1 MPIQSAKQANP
12 PPSVPARSLV
22 ARRPSGPGA
31 SSLPPSSERRK
42 YPSPGAAIA
51 ADVLV
56 TLSLTA
62 PNGIQLRELARL
74 LNTPRSTLHRV
85 LQTLEAKGMVK
96 RVDGVGYLIGE
107 ETRRLG
113 SRYRLKELPRV
124 AEPILEEV
132 HRETRESVNLAVAQD
147 DAMVVVA
154 SIHSSER
161 LRTVTTVGTR
171 DLLHA
176 SALGKAY
183 LSALPDDQLRRA
195 LKGTLAAPTPRTIV
209 NRTALLKELRRSRAR
224 GFAIDNEESVM
235 GVRCVG
241 AAIFGEDDAPVGAI
255 SVMGP
260 TSRLRLEDV
269 EDVSRSVVRAAGRLS
284 GLIGASRR
292 P

>member
-1 MPIQSAKQANP
+1 MPTRPNANP
-12 PPSVPARSLV
+12 PARTADPSRNDV
-22 ARRPSGPGA
+22 A
-31 SSLPPSSERRK
+31 SERRK

-51 ADVLV
+51 ADVLLK
-56 TLSLTA
+56 LSLTA
-62 PNGIQLRELARL
+62 PNGIQLRELARE

-85 LQTLEAKGMVK
+85 LQTLEAKGMVT
-96 RVDGVGYLIGE
+96 REDGAGYAIGE

-113 SRYRLKELPRV
+113 TRYRLKELPRV
-124 AEPILEEV
+124 AEPILRDL
-132 HRETRESVNLAVAQD
+132 HAETGESVNLAVAEA

-183 LSALPDDQLRRA
+183 LSALPEDDLRRA
-195 LKGTLAAPTPRTIV
+195 LRGTLAAPTPGTIV
-209 NRTALLKELRRSRAR
+209 SRPALLRELSRAR
-224 GFAIDNEESVM
+224 MRGYAIDDEESVV

-241 AAIFGEDDAPVGAI
+241 VAILGDDNAPVGAI

-260 TSRLRLEDV
+260 TSRLRMEDV
-269 EDVSRSVVRAAGRLS
+269 DAVSRSVIRAAEHVSRLM
-284 GLIGASRR
+284 GASLR

>member
-1 MPIQSAKQANP
+1 MDNP
-12 PPSVPARSLV
+12 R
-22 ARRPSGPGA
+22 
-31 SSLPPSSERRK
+31 SLPPSAERRK

-56 TLSLTA
+56 VLSLTA
-62 PNGIQLRELARL
+62 PSGIQLRELARA

-96 RVDGVGYLIGE
+96 RVEGAGYLIGD

-113 SRYRLKELPRV
+113 SRFRLKELPRV
-124 AEPILEEV
+124 AAPILDEV
-132 HRETRESVNLAVAQD
+132 HRETGESVNLAVAED

-154 SIHSSER
+154 SVHSSER
-161 LRTVTTVGTR
+161 LRTVTSVGTR

-183 LSALPDDQLRRA
+183 LSALPDEELRRA
-195 LKGTLAAPTPRTIV
+195 LKGTLAAPTPGTIV
-209 NRTALLKELRRSRAR
+209 NRAALLKELTTTRAR
-224 GFAIDNEESVM
+224 GFAIDDEESVV

-241 AAIFGEDDAPVGAI
+241 AAIFGEDGAPVGAI

-269 EDVSRSVVRAAGRLS
+269 QDISRPLVRAARQLS
-284 GLIGASRR
+284 GLMGASPR
-292 P
+292 PGAG

>member
-1 MPIQSAKQANP
+1 MDNP
-12 PPSVPARSLV
+12 PR
-22 ARRPSGPGA
+22 
-31 SSLPPSSERRK
+31 SSERRK

-56 TLSLTA
+56 VLSLTA
-62 PNGIQLRELARL
+62 PSGIQLRELARS

-96 RVDGVGYLIGE
+96 RVEGAGYLIGD

-113 SRYRLKELPRV
+113 SRFRLKELPRV
-124 AEPILEEV
+124 AAPILDEV
-132 HRETRESVNLAVAQD
+132 HRETGESVNLAVAED

-154 SIHSSER
+154 SVHSSER

-183 LSALPDDQLRRA
+183 LSALPDEELRRA
-195 LKGTLAAPTPRTIV
+195 LKGTLAAPTPGTIV
-209 NRTALLKELRRSRAR
+209 NRTALLKELRTARAR
-224 GFAIDNEESVM
+224 GFAIDDEESVV

-241 AAIFGEDDAPVGAI
+241 AAIFGEDEAPVGAI

-269 EDVSRSVVRAAGRLS
+269 QDISRPLVRAARQLS
-284 GLIGASRR
+284 GLMGSSRR
-292 P
+292 PGDG